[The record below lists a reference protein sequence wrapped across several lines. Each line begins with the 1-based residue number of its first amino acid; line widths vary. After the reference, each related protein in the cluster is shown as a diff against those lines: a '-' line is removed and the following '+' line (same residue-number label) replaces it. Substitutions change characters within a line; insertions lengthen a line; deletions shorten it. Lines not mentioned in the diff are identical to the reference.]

1 MTDWD
6 WEIKSVLYRRTRYFD
21 KKEHFRR
28 MLFWSSKYVNLRA
41 FCWLLRV
48 VFQSALNTI
57 LWWAQQMVVIL
68 HECVCGDQRVLTIQ
82 TSGTG
87 DAAAPA
93 NRKAHD
99 KKSSRTC
106 KIYFFLKHV
115 YLQLFNKIEGRLETR
130 GGWRGRKPEWP
141 VALGLGHSLPLRS
154 PHPLIVL
161 AVLVLV
167 LSTTLASRAP
177 QGHFI

>member
-41 FCWLLRV
+41 FYWLLWV

-87 DAAAPA
+87 DAAAPS

-99 KKSSRTC
+99 KKIIENMQNLFLFKTC
-106 KIYFFLKHV
+106 VFTTIKR
-115 YLQLFNKIEGRLETR
+115 EGWLETR